1 MMNFTRPKVRKDW
14 LVIAGRR
21 TTAALFLILGAI
33 GLTIIFKDPLPWILQ
48 YVDIKQPY
56 ILNSITA
63 FRENLAVSASSSSV
77 LILFGVLLFGR
88 GIKDTPRH
96 LVKAWRKATIWRNW
110 ITEKVEYLQAESGK
124 WKAFFSALK
133 APYSMLRMMGLS
145 PQMAATV
152 LFAGSTVG
160 GGVIVNETVLAER
173 SFKAG
178 DSGVY
183 QAPLD
188 TPVQYT
194 EGNNTLRVDLGT
206 VPIKRIEITDAS
218 FGTIYTGS
226 ALPTGETT
234 AVEIGGEPA
243 AENFTATRIEIGTF
257 IFEKSR
263 CKKITMDDMKIHT
276 LIIRGNAA
284 DGLSIAP
291 SACTTASCRMR
302 SIGGGHHMAQEMVTT
317 GGTYDRLQITPP
329 TSATNGSI
337 DELIVSNL
345 YTKGGDCKL
354 SAMDVGTMEIS
365 LNMAGAGDGF
375 GASHKDFVISNTVQA
390 SNIINE
396 DNIELSISEPAT
408 Q

>member
-1 MMNFTRPKVRKDW
+1 MFKNKIKITRHTLHV
-14 LVIAGRR
+14 LSRR
-21 TTAALFLILGAI
+21 SFAALFLILGAI
-33 GLTIIFKDPLPWILQ
+33 GLTIIFKDPLPWLLQ

-56 ILNSITA
+56 ILNSVTT
-63 FRENLAVSASSSSV
+63 FRDDLAISASSSSV

-96 LVKAWRKATIWRNW
+96 LVKAWRRVTIWRNW
-110 ITEKVEYLQAESGK
+110 ITEKVEYLQSESGK
-124 WKAFFSALK
+124 WKAFFNMVK

-160 GGVIVNETVLAER
+160 GGVIVNETVLSER

-194 EGNNTLRVDLGT
+194 EGNNTLRIDLGT
-206 VPIKRIEITDAS
+206 VPIKRIEISDAS

-226 ALPTGETT
+226 ALPSGEST

-263 CKKITMDDMKIHT
+263 CKKITLDDIKVHT
-276 LIIRGNAA
+276 LIIRHNAA

-291 SACTTASCRMR
+291 SACTTSSCRMR
-302 SIGGGHHMAQEMVTT
+302 SIGGGHHMAQEMITSA
-317 GGTYDRLQITPP
+317 GTYDRLQITPP

-345 YTKGGDCKL
+345 FTKGGTCKL
-354 SAMDVGTMEIS
+354 SAMDIGTLEVS
-365 LNMAGAGDGF
+365 LNMAGGGDGF
-375 GASHKDFVISNTVQA
+375 AAKDFVVSNTVQA
-390 SNIINE
+390 AYIINE
-396 DNIELSISEPAT
+396 GNVEITVSEPAT